1 LNIDIDEFQ
10 LNQQKRFDVLMKRKL
25 DEDAEKRKREEEDE
39 RRRKEEAERKRKEDE
54 EKRLRKLA
62 EEEVERERRRKEA
75 ELRAQEDK
83 LSKAAEANRL
93 KQKCDIVQ
101 LLEGDNLE
109 VLKMKD
115 KVLVLV
121 DKQGKIG
128 RIQQKR
134 RELYIIPEDDELRED
149 EELNGLV
156 DKTAKL
162 YDALLA
168 NETEISR
175 LKNAAE
181 QTDPNEVMKD
191 MVLIEN
197 VLNLQSEQLKNISK
211 QMMCTGSTNLCLMK
225 D

>member
-1 LNIDIDEFQ
+1 
-10 LNQQKRFDVLMKRKL
+10 MG
-25 DEDAEKRKREEEDE
+25 AEKRKREEEEERRRREEAE
-39 RRRKEEAERKRKEDE
+39 RRRKEDE
-54 EKRLRKLA
+54 EQRLRDLA
-62 EEEVERERRRKEA
+62 EEELDHERKRKEA

-83 LSKAAEANRL
+83 LNKEAEANRL
-93 KQKCDIVQ
+93 KQKCEIVQ

-134 RELYIIPEDDELRED
+134 RELYTIPEVEELRD
-149 EELNGLV
+149 DKELNGLV

-175 LKNAAE
+175 LKDAVE
-181 QTDPNEVMKD
+181 QTDPNDVMKD
-191 MVLIEN
+191 MVIMEN
-197 VLNLQSEQLKNISK
+197 VLKVQSEQLKNISEETDDVYK
-211 QMMCTGSTNLCLMK
+211 KHQLLLDEGLKKMSTEDL
-225 D
+225 